1 MQLCCMKCPVQY
13 VQVIY
18 SQVLH
23 MKKSVQG
30 SNREAINTPVESPNK
45 SSTVLKYA

>member
-1 MQLCCMKCPVQY
+1 MDLGINAVVLYEMSCAVRTGY
-13 VQVIY
+13 IY

-30 SNREAINTPVESPNK
+30 SNREAINTPV
-45 SSTVLKYA
+45 